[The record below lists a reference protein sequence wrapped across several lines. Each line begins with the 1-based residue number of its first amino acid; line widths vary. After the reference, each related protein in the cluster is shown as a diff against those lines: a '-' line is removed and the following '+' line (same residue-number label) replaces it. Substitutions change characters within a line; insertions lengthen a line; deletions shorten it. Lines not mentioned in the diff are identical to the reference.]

1 MNRARKDKDGTINSV
16 TEAIEL
22 MQNEVFMDRF
32 RPDNAAIG
40 GDENF
45 GLWFRGQGN
54 AQHDLIPGILRRQ
67 KDDGYIEEFS
77 FCRLFQSLNP
87 DAAPRDATDFERL
100 VLMQH
105 YLAPTR
111 LLDWTENLL
120 VALFFAVRDPEKD
133 GKEDSALWVLN
144 GRNLNYFS
152 SATEAQSR
160 IAWPSDP
167 DVIAR
172 SCLSRVLGRKEWHD
186 VFVREVAR
194 VRCDRPVE
202 CQQRMAKVIGDQE
215 NVRLGDDALNDPA
228 TKPYDLR
235 EFGWHDASQA
245 RIIDFYAEGRPE
257 SSSVGLYTR
266 LRMPVAVF
274 PERANLRIDRQVG
287 VFTLHGG
294 KIPQRPETASVH
306 DDVIGRPITIE
317 ELEAMK
323 PKDDVQAR
331 TWRRILKWL
340 FIPKN
345 KRAGIRKTLAQIGIS
360 EASLFPELDYQSRHL
375 RERWTHFRD
384 KR

>member
-1 MNRARKDKDGTINSV
+1 M
-16 TEAIEL
+16 E
-22 MQNEVFMDRF
+22 RF
-32 RPDNAAIG
+32 WPDNAAIG
-40 GDENF
+40 GDETF

-54 AQHDLIPGILRRQ
+54 AHHDLIPGILRRQ

-77 FCRLFQSLNP
+77 FCRHFQSLNP
-87 DAAPRDATDFERL
+87 DAVPRDATDFERL

-105 YLAPTR
+105 YWAPTR

-120 VALFFAVRDPEKD
+120 VALYFAVRDPEKD

-172 SCLSRVLGRKEWHD
+172 SCLSRVLGKREWHD

-194 VRCDRPVE
+194 VRCDRPAE
-202 CQQRMAKVIGDQE
+202 CQRRIAEAIGDLE
-215 NVRLGDDALNDPA
+215 NIRLGDDSLNDPA
-228 TKPYDLR
+228 TMPYDLR
-235 EFGWHDASQA
+235 KFGWRDASQT
-245 RIIDFYAEGRPE
+245 RTMDFYAEGRPE
-257 SSSVGLYTR
+257 SSPVGLCTR

-274 PERANLRIDRQVG
+274 PERGNPRIARQTG

-294 KIPQRPETASVH
+294 VILQRPETASVH
-306 DDVIGRPITIE
+306 DDMIGRPISIE
-317 ELEAMK
+317 EIEAMT
-323 PKDDVQAR
+323 PKDDDQAR

-340 FIPKN
+340 LIPKS

-375 RERWTHFRD
+375 RERWTNVRS
-384 KR
+384 

>member
-1 MNRARKDKDGTINSV
+1 M
-16 TEAIEL
+16 E
-22 MQNEVFMDRF
+22 RF
-32 RPDNAAIG
+32 WPDNAAIG
-40 GDENF
+40 GDETF

-54 AQHDLIPGILRRQ
+54 AHHDLIPGILRRQ

-77 FCRLFQSLNP
+77 FCRHFQSLNP

-105 YLAPTR
+105 YWAPTR

-120 VALFFAVRDPEKD
+120 VALYFAVRDPEKD

-172 SCLSRVLGRKEWHD
+172 SCLSRVLGKREWHD

-194 VRCDRPVE
+194 VRCDRPAE
-202 CQQRMAKVIGDQE
+202 CQRRIAEAIGDLE
-215 NVRLGDDALNDPA
+215 NIRLGDDSLNDPA
-228 TKPYDLR
+228 TMPYDLR
-235 EFGWHDASQA
+235 KFGWRDASQT
-245 RIIDFYAEGRPE
+245 RTMDFYAEGRPE
-257 SSSVGLYTR
+257 SSPVGLCTR

-274 PERANLRIDRQVG
+274 PERGNPRIARQTG

-294 KIPQRPETASVH
+294 VILQRPETASVH
-306 DDVIGRPITIE
+306 DDMIGRPISIE
-317 ELEAMK
+317 EIEAMT
-323 PKDDVQAR
+323 PKDDDQAR

-340 FIPKN
+340 LIPKS

-375 RERWTHFRD
+375 RERWTNVRS
-384 KR
+384 

>member
-1 MNRARKDKDGTINSV
+1 MNRARKNEDGTINSV

-22 MQNEVFMDRF
+22 MQAENFLERF
-32 RPDNAAIG
+32 GPDNAAIG
-40 GDENF
+40 GDEIF

-54 AQHDLIPGILRRQ
+54 AQNDLIPGILRRQ
-67 KDDGYIEEFS
+67 KNDGYIEEFS
-77 FCRLFQSLNP
+77 FCRHFQSLNP
-87 DAAPRDATDFERL
+87 DAVPRDATDFERL

-120 VALFFAVRDPEKD
+120 VALYFAVRDPDKD
-133 GKEDSALWVLN
+133 GKEDSTLWVLN

-152 SATEAQSR
+152 SATEFASR

-167 DVIAR
+167 DVITR
-172 SCLSRVLGRKEWHD
+172 SCLSRALGRNEWHD

-194 VRCDRPVE
+194 VRCDRPE
-202 CQQRMAKVIGDQE
+202 KCHRRIAEVIGDSE
-215 NVRLGDDALNDPA
+215 KARLGDDALNDPA
-228 TKPYDLR
+228 ASPYDLR
-235 EFGWHDASQA
+235 EFKWRDRDEVQQT
-245 RIIDFYAEGRPE
+245 IDLYVNSLE
-257 SSSVGLYTR
+257 SDPGLYAR

-274 PERANLRIDRQVG
+274 PERGNPRIARQTG

-294 KIPQRPETASVH
+294 KILQRPETASVH
-306 DDVIGRPITIE
+306 DDMIGRPISIE
-317 ELEAMK
+317 EIEAMK

-331 TWRRILKWL
+331 TLRRILKWL
-340 FIPKN
+340 LIPKC
-345 KRAGIRKTLAQIGIS
+345 KRAGIRKTLAQIGLS

-375 RERWTHFRD
+375 RERWTNVRS